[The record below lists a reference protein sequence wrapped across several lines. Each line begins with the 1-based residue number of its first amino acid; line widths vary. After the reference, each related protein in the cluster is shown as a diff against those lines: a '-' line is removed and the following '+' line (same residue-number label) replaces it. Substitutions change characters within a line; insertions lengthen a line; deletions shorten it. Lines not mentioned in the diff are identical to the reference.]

1 MTDTIDQFRYFLL
14 LFETR
19 DAHFYHGTRANAVN
33 AMLNDN
39 YMYSGTDIDTY
50 DPEMDDRYEKQG
62 HEGTISVSRDLLTAK
77 KYSMED
83 YWHGDDNDEYDLP
96 CVIVLNQPSLR
107 QDLGKRIRPADRQQG
122 GYTEEKIY
130 GGIKNIRKYI
140 VSILI
145 YNSDS
150 LEDEYHSK
158 EERVENFLN
167 SHKWIKRMMDSGTA
181 KFVK

>member
-1 MTDTIDQFRYFLL
+1 MSNIMDRFEYIRLL
-14 LFETR
+14 LETR
-19 DAHFYHGTRANAVN
+19 DAYFYHGTRANSVN
-33 AMLNDN
+33 NMLNDN
-39 YMYSGTDIDTY
+39 YMYAGTDMQTA
-50 DPEMDDRYEKQG
+50 DPAMDNRYLKQG

-83 YWHGDDNDEYDLP
+83 YWHGNDDDKYDLP
-96 CVIVLNQPSLR
+96 CVIVLNQPLLR
-107 QDLGKRIRPADRQQG
+107 QDLGKRIRPADRGQG

-150 LEDEYHSK
+150 LEDEYDSK
-158 EERVENFLN
+158 EEAVGNFFRW
-167 SHKWIKRMMDSGTA
+167 HPWINRMKDSGIA